1 MPIIVYDY
9 EIGLDFHIITLR
21 VSVYI
26 NEVFLICTS
35 CIVRILSILA
45 LFTQS
50 ENSTMVIFSRANIS
64 FFYYE
69 ILAKINENFYI

>member
-26 NEVFLICTS
+26 NEVFLNLHKLYCPNY
-35 CIVRILSILA
+35 V
-45 LFTQS
+45 
-50 ENSTMVIFSRANIS
+50 NIS
-64 FFYYE
+64 TIYS
-69 ILAKINENFYI
+69 K